1 MYRNLKV
8 AVVMPA
14 CNAGRTPGVT
24 CAAIVDHRLVDEII
38 LADDATTKNPPGTT
52 GSASTGGAA
61 TVTAG

>member
-14 CNAGRTPGVT
+14 CNAGRTLKATYDEV
-24 CAAIVDHRLVDEII
+24 VDHRLVDEII